1 MKNLISIL
9 VLSALFLS
17 CSDDDTSYSV
27 APELEGYVNTFIAE
41 ASERGVTVP
50 QNLIA
55 EISHKAQ
62 AIANAS
68 IDKNQNYLYV
78 TPALPVNSIS
88 VELNV
93 YNALGEL
100 FVKNRVV
107 IDYATYE
114 QEAFFDD
121 LIK

>member
-1 MKNLISIL
+1 MKKIIYTLLLAVSFF
-9 VLSALFLS
+9 A
-17 CSDDDTSYSV
+17 CSDDDTSYSI
-27 APELEGYVNTFIAE
+27 APELEAYVNTFIAE
-41 ASERGVTVP
+41 AGERGVTVP

-55 EISHKAQ
+55 EVSHKAQ
-62 AIANAS
+62 SIANAS
-68 IDKNQNYLYV
+68 IEGNQNYLYV
-78 TPALPVNSIS
+78 TNTIPTTAIS

-114 QEAFFDD
+114 KEAFFDD